1 MRFGVIIKKNLEG
14 GGSMKQVSVPK
25 NQKKLM
31 GLKEVNGMVKEKRAL
46 DLFRFRTCCCDP
58 RASK

>member
-1 MRFGVIIKKNLEG
+1 
-14 GGSMKQVSVPK
+14 MKQEAVLK
-25 NQKKLM
+25 TQKKLM
-31 GLKEVNGMVKEKRAL
+31 SLKEVNGKVKEKRAL

>member
-1 MRFGVIIKKNLEG
+1 
-14 GGSMKQVSVPK
+14 MKPSTKVSLNRKTMSLRDV
-25 NQKKLM
+25 QSL
-31 GLKEVNGMVKEKRAL
+31 VKEKRSM

>member
-1 MRFGVIIKKNLEG
+1 
-14 GGSMKQVSVPK
+14 MKQEAVLK

-31 GLKEVNGMVKEKRAL
+31 SLKDVNGKVKEKRAL